1 MSAIYSVFLV
11 SVSDIKSIN
20 QNLRRAAIYSLL
32 LVITIYSLLLVINLD
47 MYTISS
53 VFAQILSIF
62 SAFT

>member
-20 QNLRRAAIYSLL
+20 QNLRRAAIYS
-32 LVITIYSLLLVINLD
+32 VLLVINLD

-53 VFAQILSIF
+53 AFAQILSIF